1 MKSIMLVE
9 DDDDIRDVLE
19 SVLSDE
25 GYSVNSF
32 ESLPAA
38 SDWLAGEAARPDL
51 ILLDFMFPNGNSSA
65 FLSALRLRADHVPVL
80 LMSAGNSVILGG
92 DADRADGFV
101 SKPIQI
107 ETLLGEIEK
116 WISHG
121 SSGIG
126 PCG

>member
-1 MKSIMLVE
+1 MKNIMVVE

-25 GYSVNSF
+25 GYLVNSF

-38 SDWLAGEAARPDL
+38 SDWLAGEEARPDL
-51 ILLDFMFPNGNSSA
+51 ILLDFMFPQGNSSN
-65 FLSALRLRADHVPVL
+65 FLAALQLRANRVPVL

-92 DADRADGFV
+92 DADRADGFI

-107 ETLLGEIEK
+107 DTLLGEIGK
-116 WISHG
+116 WVSHG
-121 SSGIG
+121 QSPFG